1 VNIRVGTGLKYAM
14 SLIRF
19 ILANSSSLKTLTF
32 EVSFCSEEFDAAVL
46 LGISQDLLR
55 MERASQR
62 ARVEFS
68 TTVL

>member
-1 VNIRVGTGLKYAM
+1 M

-32 EVSFCSEEFDAAVL
+32 EVGFCSDELDAAVL

-55 MERASQR
+55 MERASQT
-62 ARVEFS
+62 ARVEFRQ
-68 TTVL
+68 L